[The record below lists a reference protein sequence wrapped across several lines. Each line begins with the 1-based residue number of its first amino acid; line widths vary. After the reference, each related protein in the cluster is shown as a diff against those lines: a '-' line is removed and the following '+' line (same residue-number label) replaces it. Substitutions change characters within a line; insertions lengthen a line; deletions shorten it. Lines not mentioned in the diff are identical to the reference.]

1 MYRVFNLIIAG
12 SRTFKNYFEARRIVS
27 STLSNRNPKE
37 VTIISGGARGA
48 DNIGEMFAKEFGTGL
63 SIYKADW
70 DSYGKKAGHIR
81 NEEMAKVGDGLL
93 LFWDGESK
101 GSQNMMFQALDKNI
115 PVFVV
120 YFDPIT
126 QKVLRMEDESNPF

>member
-1 MYRVFNLIIAG
+1 MFNLIIAG
-12 SRTFKNYFEARRIVS
+12 SRTFKNYFEARGIIY
-27 STLSNRNPKE
+27 STLSTRKPE
-37 VTIISGGARGA
+37 EITIISGGAKGA
-48 DNIGEMFAKEFGTGL
+48 DYIGEMFAKEFGTGL
-63 SIYKADW
+63 SIYNADW
-70 DSYGKKAGHIR
+70 DTYGKKAGHIR

-101 GSQNMMFQALDKNI
+101 GSQDMMFKALAKNI

-126 QKVLRMEDESNPF
+126 QKILRMEDESNPF